1 MIIALSTCYSLIFL
15 AFFPLFIAFIRVLK
29 RSFIEVYLR
38 MRIRLY
44 ITFAL
49 FMICVGFRLCAYYV
63 IQFSSLPWLSVETV
77 RGEIPLYISEIF
89 IALCYMKVMSSLY
102 QKEKRNK
109 AAEDINDPEIFNTS
123 VT

>member
-1 MIIALSTCYSLIFL
+1 MSTCYSLIFL

-38 MRIRLY
+38 MRFRLY
-44 ITFAL
+44 ITFTL
-49 FMICVGFRLCAYYV
+49 FMICVGFRLCGYYL

-77 RGEIPLYISEIF
+77 EGEIPLYISEIF

-102 QKEKRNK
+102 EK
-109 AAEDINDPEIFNTS
+109 
-123 VT
+123 